1 MRIKKITKKTCKS
14 IACIALSAGLVFT
27 GLPFAGANSGN
38 SKWQK
43 SAATG
48 LMQVQAAQTTYD
60 YTVGNSTYT
69 YTILTDDTI
78 KITKYKGTD
87 ESIVIPSEIDG
98 KKVTVI
104 GSSAFYGFKSLKNIE
119 IPDGITSIE
128 SYAFCQCWSI
138 TSLSVPESVT
148 SIGTGAFRFCGDLKE
163 IKLPSNLTV
172 LSDSLFGADANLEYI
187 TFGDAEKT
195 DTVII
200 PETVQK
206 IGNYVFMNCEKIK
219 NIKLPTNLKSIGKTC
234 FQSCISLTGLFIPQS
249 VESIGGGIFGDCD
262 ALQSV
267 EIEDENNNFIF
278 KDGILYDVKN
288 GILVSAVNSLI
299 PEKVIVDECT
309 KTIAYSAFADCN
321 NLYEIEIPQGV
332 VNIDEKAFTR
342 LDNLKNIEIPDSV
355 TNITTLAFYRCN
367 GLVSV
372 QVPGSVT
379 AIKNGTFRECNNLKK
394 VILNEGITGIE
405 QYAFYDCELL
415 EEISIPGTVT
425 TVGNSAFYRCKN
437 LKNIE
442 IPEGVTKIDGSAFI
456 FCSSLEQIKLPQSL
470 MSIGSGAFDNCTS
483 LISVELPDNAII
495 SSNTFRGCKNLSKIV
510 LSDTNNNYIV
520 KNGILYNK
528 AMTSA
533 IYCIPASGV
542 EEISIEDG
550 VTTIDSNLLFSG
562 NVKKINIPKSVT
574 KINAAAFMYCYDLQ
588 SINVD
593 SENDRYMSEKG
604 ILYNKNMTRILCY
617 PAGIKDTEFFVPD
630 TVKTIGDFAFYGTKA
645 LESINIPDSVTNIGT
660 DAFGECSGLKEVVI
674 PDSVTSM
681 GEAVFYKC
689 TSLEKVKLSV
699 NITSPNPAVFQYCSN
714 LKEVVLSENM
724 RFLGDFMFSYCTQLT
739 NIVLPDTLTSVLRSA
754 FQNCDNLK
762 NITVPK
768 NVTTIRDYAFGY
780 YYDEQSATYKKYDDF
795 TISGYAGSKAQE
807 YAEANGIRFIELNEK
822 ETTDGI
828 KIEYSKDDSSIGG
841 DNEEKISL
849 ESRQLTESDEEYS
862 KIDFTGKI
870 EDSDVKPEDVKSV
883 TYEISLKNE
892 SGQTVQPSE
901 KVTVKIPVPD
911 GYMGENCKVY
921 YVNEKGKFTNMN
933 AVCQNGF
940 LIFETGH
947 FSTYLV
953 TETNIKTVSEITY
966 GDANGDGKIDSR
978 DAVVIKK
985 YVAGFTGFAIDLE
998 ASDVNADGKVDTR
1011 DAVKILKKI
1020 AGFDVTLGEA

>member
-14 IACIALSAGLVFT
+14 IACIALSAWLVFT

-38 SKWQK
+38 SKWQE
-43 SAATG
+43 SAAIG
-48 LMQVQAAQTTYD
+48 LMQVQAAQTTYN

-128 SYAFCQCWSI
+128 NYAFCQCWSI

-219 NIKLPTNLKSIGKTC
+219 NINLPANLKSIGKTC
-234 FQSCISLTGLFIPQS
+234 FQGCISLTGLFIPQS

-309 KTIAYSAFADCN
+309 KTIDYSAFADCN

-332 VNIDEKAFTR
+332 VNIGEKAFAR
-342 LDNLKNIEIPDSV
+342 LDNLKNIDIPDSV

-394 VILNEGITGIE
+394 VILNEG
-405 QYAFYDCELL
+405 
-415 EEISIPGTVT
+415 
-425 TVGNSAFYRCKN
+425 
-437 LKNIE
+437 
-442 IPEGVTKIDGSAFI
+442 VTKIDGSAFI

-470 MSIGSGAFDNCTS
+470 VSIGSGAFDNCTS

-495 SSNTFRGCKNLSKIV
+495 SSDTFKECKNLSDIV
-510 LSDTNNNYIV
+510 ISDTNNNYIV
-520 KNGILYNK
+520 KN
-528 AMTSA
+528 
-533 IYCIPASGV
+533 
-542 EEISIEDG
+542 
-550 VTTIDSNLLFSG
+550 
-562 NVKKINIPKSVT
+562 
-574 KINAAAFMYCYDLQ
+574 
-588 SINVD
+588 
-593 SENDRYMSEKG
+593 G

-617 PAGIKDTEFFVPD
+617 PAGIKDTEFSVPD

-699 NITSPNPAVFQYCSN
+699 NITSPNPAVFQYCSS
-714 LKEVVLSENM
+714 LKEVVLPESM
-724 RFLGDFMFSYCTQLT
+724 KFISFFMFSYCKEIT
-739 NIVLPDTLTSVLRSA
+739 NIVLPDKLNSVLRSA

-768 NVTTIRDYAFGY
+768 NVTTIQDYAFGY

-985 YVAGFTGFAIDLE
+985 YVAGFTGFTIDLE

>member
-14 IACIALSAGLVFT
+14 IACIALSAWLVFT

-38 SKWQK
+38 SKWQE

-48 LMQVQAAQTTYD
+48 LMQVQAAQTTYN

-69 YTILTDDTI
+69 YTILTDDTV

-128 SYAFCQCWSI
+128 NYAFCQCWSI

-206 IGNYVFMNCEKIK
+206 MGNYVFMNCEKIK
-219 NIKLPTNLKSIGKTC
+219 NIKLPSNLKSIGKTC
-234 FQSCISLTGLFIPQS
+234 FQGCISLTGLFIPQS

-309 KTIAYSAFADCN
+309 KTIDYSAFADCN

-332 VNIDEKAFTR
+332 VNIGEKAFAR
-342 LDNLKNIEIPDSV
+342 LDNLKNIDIPDSV
-355 TNITTLAFYRCN
+355 TNITTLTFYRCN

-394 VILNEGITGIE
+394 VILNEG
-405 QYAFYDCELL
+405 
-415 EEISIPGTVT
+415 
-425 TVGNSAFYRCKN
+425 
-437 LKNIE
+437 
-442 IPEGVTKIDGSAFI
+442 VTKIDGSAFI

-470 MSIGSGAFDNCTS
+470 VSIGSGAFDNCTS

-495 SSNTFRGCKNLSKIV
+495 SSDTFKECKNLSDIV
-510 LSDTNNNYIV
+510 ISDTNNNYIV
-520 KNGILYNK
+520 KN
-528 AMTSA
+528 
-533 IYCIPASGV
+533 
-542 EEISIEDG
+542 
-550 VTTIDSNLLFSG
+550 
-562 NVKKINIPKSVT
+562 
-574 KINAAAFMYCYDLQ
+574 
-588 SINVD
+588 
-593 SENDRYMSEKG
+593 G

-617 PAGIKDTEFFVPD
+617 PAGIKDTEFSVPD
-630 TVKTIGDFAFYGTKA
+630 TVKTIGDFAFYGAKV
-645 LESINIPDSVTNIGT
+645 LESVDIPDSVIAINTN
-660 DAFGECSGLKEVVI
+660 AFGECSGLKEVVI

-699 NITSPNPAVFQYCSN
+699 NITSPNPAVFQYCSS
-714 LKEVVLSENM
+714 LKEVVLPESM
-724 RFLGDFMFSYCTQLT
+724 KFISFFMFSYCKEIT
-739 NIVLPDTLTSVLRSA
+739 NIVLPDKLNSVLRSA

-768 NVTTIRDYAFGY
+768 NVTTIQDYAFGY

-870 EDSDVKPEDVKSV
+870 EDSDAKPEDVKSV

-892 SGQTVQPSE
+892 SGQIVQPSE

-985 YVAGFTGFAIDLE
+985 YVAGFTGFTIDLD
-998 ASDVNADGKVDTR
+998 AADVNADGKVDTR

-1020 AGFDVTLGEA
+1020 AGFDVTLGET

>member
-14 IACIALSAGLVFT
+14 IACIALSAWLVFT

-38 SKWQK
+38 SKWQE
-43 SAATG
+43 SAAIG
-48 LMQVQAAQTTYD
+48 LMQVQAAQTTYN

-128 SYAFCQCWSI
+128 NYAFCQCWSI

-219 NIKLPTNLKSIGKTC
+219 NINLPANLKSIGKTC
-234 FQSCISLTGLFIPQS
+234 FQGCISLTGLFIPQS

-309 KTIAYSAFADCN
+309 KTIDYSAFADCN

-332 VNIDEKAFTR
+332 VNIGEKAFAR
-342 LDNLKNIEIPDSV
+342 LDNLKNIDIPDSV

-394 VILNEGITGIE
+394 VILNEGVAKIE
-405 QYAFYDCELL
+405 
-415 EEISIPGTVT
+415 
-425 TVGNSAFYRCKN
+425 
-437 LKNIE
+437 
-442 IPEGVTKIDGSAFI
+442 GSAFV

-495 SSNTFRGCKNLSKIV
+495 SSDTFRGCKNLSKIV

-550 VTTIDSNLLFSG
+550 VTTIDSNLQFSV
-562 NVKKINIPKSVT
+562 NVKKINISRSVT
-574 KINAAAFMYCYDLQ
+574 KINTAAFMYCYDLQ
-588 SINVD
+588 SIKVD
-593 SENDRYMSEKG
+593 SENGKYMSEKG
-604 ILYNKNMTRILCY
+604 ILYNKDMTRILCY

-699 NITSPNPAVFQYCSN
+699 NITSPNPAVFQYCSS
-714 LKEVVLSENM
+714 LKEVVLPESM
-724 RFLGDFMFSYCTQLT
+724 KFISFFMFSHCKEIT
-739 NIVLPDTLTSVLRSA
+739 NIVLPDTLTSVLGSA

-768 NVTTIRDYAFGY
+768 NVTTIQDYALGY

-822 ETTDGI
+822 ETADGI
-828 KIEYSKDDSSIGG
+828 KMEYSKDDSSIGG

-849 ESRQLTESDEEYS
+849 ESRQLTESDKEYS

-933 AVCQNGF
+933 AVCQNEF

-985 YVAGFTGFAIDLE
+985 YVAGFTGFTIDLE

-1020 AGFDVTLGEA
+1020 AGFDVTLGAV

>member
-38 SKWQK
+38 SKWQE

-69 YTILTDDTI
+69 YTILTDDTV

-104 GSSAFYGFKSLKNIE
+104 GNSAFYGFKSLKNIE

-128 SYAFCQCWSI
+128 NYAFCQCWSI

-206 IGNYVFMNCEKIK
+206 MGNYVFMNCEKIK
-219 NIKLPTNLKSIGKTC
+219 NIKLPSNLKSIGKTC
-234 FQSCISLTGLFIPQS
+234 FQGCISLTGLFIPQS

-288 GILVSAVNSLI
+288 GILVSAVNLLI

-309 KTIAYSAFADCN
+309 KTIDYSAFADCN

-332 VNIDEKAFTR
+332 VNIGEKAFAR
-342 LDNLKNIEIPDSV
+342 LDNLKNIDIPDSV

-470 MSIGSGAFDNCTS
+470 VSIGSGAFDNCTS

-495 SSNTFRGCKNLSKIV
+495 SSDTFKECKNLSDIV
-510 LSDTNNNYIV
+510 ISDTNNNYIV
-520 KNGILYNK
+520 KN
-528 AMTSA
+528 
-533 IYCIPASGV
+533 
-542 EEISIEDG
+542 
-550 VTTIDSNLLFSG
+550 
-562 NVKKINIPKSVT
+562 
-574 KINAAAFMYCYDLQ
+574 
-588 SINVD
+588 
-593 SENDRYMSEKG
+593 G

-617 PAGIKDTEFFVPD
+617 PAGIKDTEFSVPE
-630 TVKTIGDFAFYGTKA
+630 TVKTIGDFAFYGAKV

-699 NITSPNPAVFQYCSN
+699 NITSPNPAVFQYCSS
-714 LKEVVLSENM
+714 LKEVVLPESM
-724 RFLGDFMFSYCTQLT
+724 KFISFFMFSYCKEIT
-739 NIVLPDTLTSVLRSA
+739 NIVLPDKLNSILSSA

-768 NVTTIRDYAFGY
+768 NVTTIQDYALGY

-849 ESRQLTESDEEYS
+849 ESRQLTESDKEYS

-985 YVAGFTGFAIDLE
+985 YVAGFTGFTIDLE

>member
-38 SKWQK
+38 SKWQE

-69 YTILTDDTI
+69 YTILTDDTV

-128 SYAFCQCWSI
+128 NYAFCQCWSI

-206 IGNYVFMNCEKIK
+206 MGNYVFMNCEKIK
-219 NIKLPTNLKSIGKTC
+219 NIKLPSNLKSIGKTC
-234 FQSCISLTGLFIPQS
+234 FQGCISLTGLFIPQS

-299 PEKVIVDECT
+299 SEKVIVDECT
-309 KTIAYSAFADCN
+309 KTIDYYAFADCD

-332 VNIDEKAFTR
+332 VNIGEKAFAR
-342 LDNLKNIEIPDSV
+342 LDNLKNIDIPDSV

-394 VILNEGITGIE
+394 VILNEGVAKIE
-405 QYAFYDCELL
+405 
-415 EEISIPGTVT
+415 
-425 TVGNSAFYRCKN
+425 
-437 LKNIE
+437 
-442 IPEGVTKIDGSAFI
+442 GSAFV

-495 SSNTFRGCKNLSKIV
+495 SSDTFRGCKNLSKIV

-528 AMTSA
+528 
-533 IYCIPASGV
+533 
-542 EEISIEDG
+542 
-550 VTTIDSNLLFSG
+550 
-562 NVKKINIPKSVT
+562 NI
-574 KINAAAFMYCYDLQ
+574 
-588 SINVD
+588 
-593 SENDRYMSEKG
+593 
-604 ILYNKNMTRILCY
+604 TRILCY

-645 LESINIPDSVTNIGT
+645 LESINIPDSITNIGT

-699 NITSPNPAVFQYCSN
+699 NITSPNPAVFQYCSS
-714 LKEVVLSENM
+714 LKEVVLPESM
-724 RFLGDFMFSYCTQLT
+724 KFISFFMFSYCKEIT
-739 NIVLPDTLTSVLRSA
+739 NVVLPDKLNSILSSA

-768 NVTTIRDYAFGY
+768 NVTTIQDYALGY
-780 YYDEQSATYKKYDDF
+780 YYDEQGATYKKYDDF

-849 ESRQLTESDEEYS
+849 ESRQLTESDKEYS

-985 YVAGFTGFAIDLE
+985 YVAGFAGFTIDLD
-998 ASDVNADGKVDTR
+998 AADVNADGKVDTR

>member
-14 IACIALSAGLVFT
+14 IACIALSAWLVFT

-38 SKWQK
+38 SKWQE

-48 LMQVQAAQTTYD
+48 LMQVQAAQTTYN

-69 YTILTDDTI
+69 YTILTDDTV

-128 SYAFCQCWSI
+128 NYAFCQCWSI

-206 IGNYVFMNCEKIK
+206 MGNYVFMNCEKIK
-219 NIKLPTNLKSIGKTC
+219 NIKLPSNLKSIGKTC
-234 FQSCISLTGLFIPQS
+234 FQGCISLTGLFIPQS

-309 KTIAYSAFADCN
+309 KTIDYSAFADCN

-332 VNIDEKAFTR
+332 VNIGEKAFAR
-342 LDNLKNIEIPDSV
+342 LDHLKNIDIPDSV

-394 VILNEGITGIE
+394 VILNEGVAKIE
-405 QYAFYDCELL
+405 
-415 EEISIPGTVT
+415 
-425 TVGNSAFYRCKN
+425 
-437 LKNIE
+437 
-442 IPEGVTKIDGSAFI
+442 GSAFV

-495 SSNTFRGCKNLSKIV
+495 SSDTFKECKNLSDIV
-510 LSDTNNNYIV
+510 ISDTNNNYIV
-520 KNGILYNK
+520 KN
-528 AMTSA
+528 
-533 IYCIPASGV
+533 
-542 EEISIEDG
+542 
-550 VTTIDSNLLFSG
+550 
-562 NVKKINIPKSVT
+562 
-574 KINAAAFMYCYDLQ
+574 
-588 SINVD
+588 
-593 SENDRYMSEKG
+593 G

-617 PAGIKDTEFFVPD
+617 PAGIKDTEFSVPD
-630 TVKTIGDFAFYGTKA
+630 TVKTIGDFAFYGAKV

-660 DAFGECSGLKEVVI
+660 DAFGECSGLKEAVI

-699 NITSPNPAVFQYCSN
+699 NITSPNPAVFQYCSS
-714 LKEVVLSENM
+714 LKEVVLPESM
-724 RFLGDFMFSYCTQLT
+724 KFISFFMFSYCKEIT
-739 NIVLPDTLTSVLRSA
+739 NIVLPDKLNSILSSA

-768 NVTTIRDYAFGY
+768 NVTTIQDYALGY

-870 EDSDVKPEDVKSV
+870 EDSDAKPEDVKSV

-985 YVAGFTGFAIDLE
+985 YVAGFTGFTIDLE

>member
-14 IACIALSAGLVFT
+14 IACIALSAWLVFT

-38 SKWQK
+38 SKWQE
-43 SAATG
+43 SAAIG
-48 LMQVQAAQTTYD
+48 LMQVQAAQTTYN

-128 SYAFCQCWSI
+128 NYAFCQCWSI

-219 NIKLPTNLKSIGKTC
+219 NIKLPSNLKIIGKTC
-234 FQSCISLTGLFIPQS
+234 FQGCISLTGLFIPQS

-309 KTIAYSAFADCN
+309 KTIDYSAFADCN

-332 VNIDEKAFTR
+332 VNIGEKAFAR
-342 LDNLKNIEIPDSV
+342 LDNLKNIDIPDSV

-394 VILNEGITGIE
+394 VILNEGVAKIE
-405 QYAFYDCELL
+405 
-415 EEISIPGTVT
+415 
-425 TVGNSAFYRCKN
+425 
-437 LKNIE
+437 
-442 IPEGVTKIDGSAFI
+442 GSAFV

-495 SSNTFRGCKNLSKIV
+495 SSNAFKECKNLSDIV
-510 LSDTNNNYIV
+510 ISDTNNNYIV
-520 KNGILYNK
+520 KN
-528 AMTSA
+528 
-533 IYCIPASGV
+533 
-542 EEISIEDG
+542 
-550 VTTIDSNLLFSG
+550 
-562 NVKKINIPKSVT
+562 
-574 KINAAAFMYCYDLQ
+574 
-588 SINVD
+588 
-593 SENDRYMSEKG
+593 G

-699 NITSPNPAVFQYCSN
+699 NITSPNPAVFQYCSS
-714 LKEVVLSENM
+714 LKEVVLPESM
-724 RFLGDFMFSYCTQLT
+724 KFISFFMFSYCKEIT
-739 NIVLPDTLTSVLRSA
+739 NIVLPDTLTSVLGSA

-768 NVTTIRDYAFGY
+768 NVTTIQDYALGY

-822 ETTDGI
+822 ETADGI

-849 ESRQLTESDEEYS
+849 ESRQLTESDKEYS

-985 YVAGFTGFAIDLE
+985 YVAGFTGFTIDLE

>member
-14 IACIALSAGLVFT
+14 IACIALSAWLVFT

-38 SKWQK
+38 SKWQE

-48 LMQVQAAQTTYD
+48 LMQVQAAQTTYN

-69 YTILTDDTI
+69 YTILTDDTV

-128 SYAFCQCWSI
+128 NYAFCQCWSI

-206 IGNYVFMNCEKIK
+206 MGNYVFMNCEKIK
-219 NIKLPTNLKSIGKTC
+219 NIKLPSNLKSIGKTC
-234 FQSCISLTGLFIPQS
+234 FQGCISLTGLFIPQS

-309 KTIAYSAFADCN
+309 KTIDYSAFADCN

-332 VNIDEKAFTR
+332 VNIGEKAFAR
-342 LDNLKNIEIPDSV
+342 LDNLKNIDIPDSV

-470 MSIGSGAFDNCTS
+470 TSIGSGAFDNCTS

-495 SSNTFRGCKNLSKIV
+495 SSDTFKECKNLSDIV
-510 LSDTNNNYIV
+510 ISDTNNNYIV
-520 KNGILYNK
+520 KN
-528 AMTSA
+528 
-533 IYCIPASGV
+533 
-542 EEISIEDG
+542 
-550 VTTIDSNLLFSG
+550 
-562 NVKKINIPKSVT
+562 
-574 KINAAAFMYCYDLQ
+574 
-588 SINVD
+588 
-593 SENDRYMSEKG
+593 G

-617 PAGIKDTEFFVPD
+617 PAGIKDTEFSVPE
-630 TVKTIGDFAFYGTKA
+630 TVKTIGDFAFYGAKV

-699 NITSPNPAVFQYCSN
+699 NITSPNPAVFQYCSS
-714 LKEVVLSENM
+714 LKEVVLPESM
-724 RFLGDFMFSYCTQLT
+724 KFISFFMFSYCKEIT
-739 NIVLPDTLTSVLRSA
+739 NVVLPDKLNSILSSA

-768 NVTTIRDYAFGY
+768 NVTTIQDYALGY

-870 EDSDVKPEDVKSV
+870 EDSDAKPEDVKSV

-985 YVAGFTGFAIDLE
+985 YVAGFTGFTIDLE

>member
-27 GLPFAGANSGN
+27 GFPFAGANSGN
-38 SKWQK
+38 SKWQE

-69 YTILTDDTI
+69 YTILTDDTV

-128 SYAFCQCWSI
+128 NYAFCQCWSI

-219 NIKLPTNLKSIGKTC
+219 NIKLPSNLKSIGKTC
-234 FQSCISLTGLFIPQS
+234 FQGCISLTGLFIPQS

-309 KTIAYSAFADCN
+309 KTIDYSAFADCN

-332 VNIDEKAFTR
+332 VNIGEKAFAR
-342 LDNLKNIEIPDSV
+342 LDNLKNIDIPDSV

-470 MSIGSGAFDNCTS
+470 VSIGSGAFDNCTS

-495 SSNTFRGCKNLSKIV
+495 SSDTFKECKNLSDIV
-510 LSDTNNNYIV
+510 ISDTNNNYIV
-520 KNGILYNK
+520 KN
-528 AMTSA
+528 
-533 IYCIPASGV
+533 
-542 EEISIEDG
+542 
-550 VTTIDSNLLFSG
+550 
-562 NVKKINIPKSVT
+562 
-574 KINAAAFMYCYDLQ
+574 
-588 SINVD
+588 
-593 SENDRYMSEKG
+593 G

-617 PAGIKDTEFFVPD
+617 PAGIKDTEFSVPD
-630 TVKTIGDFAFYGTKA
+630 TVTTIDDLAFYGAKA
-645 LESINIPDSVTNIGT
+645 LESVDIPDSVIAINTN
-660 DAFGECSGLKEVVI
+660 AFGECSGLKEVVI

-699 NITSPNPAVFQYCSN
+699 NITSPNPAVFQYCSS
-714 LKEVVLSENM
+714 LKEVVLPESM
-724 RFLGDFMFSYCTQLT
+724 KFISFFMFSYCKEIT
-739 NIVLPDTLTSVLRSA
+739 NIVLPDKLNSVLRSA

-768 NVTTIRDYAFGY
+768 NVTTIQDYAFGY

-985 YVAGFTGFAIDLE
+985 YVAGFTGFTIDLD
-998 ASDVNADGKVDTR
+998 AADVNADGKVDTR

>member
-14 IACIALSAGLVFT
+14 IACIALSAWLVFT

-38 SKWQK
+38 SKWQE

-48 LMQVQAAQTTYD
+48 LMQVQAAQTTYN

-69 YTILTDDTI
+69 YTILTDDTV

-128 SYAFCQCWSI
+128 NYAFCQCWSI

-219 NIKLPTNLKSIGKTC
+219 NIKLPSNLKIIGKTC
-234 FQSCISLTGLFIPQS
+234 FQGCISLTGLFIPQS

-309 KTIAYSAFADCN
+309 KTIDYSAFADCN

-332 VNIDEKAFTR
+332 VNIGEKAFAR
-342 LDNLKNIEIPDSV
+342 LDNLKNIDIPDSV

-394 VILNEGITGIE
+394 VILNEGVAKIE
-405 QYAFYDCELL
+405 
-415 EEISIPGTVT
+415 
-425 TVGNSAFYRCKN
+425 
-437 LKNIE
+437 
-442 IPEGVTKIDGSAFI
+442 GSAFV

-470 MSIGSGAFDNCTS
+470 VSIGSGAFDNCTS

-495 SSNTFRGCKNLSKIV
+495 SSDTFKECKNLSDIV
-510 LSDTNNNYIV
+510 ISDTNNNYIV
-520 KNGILYNK
+520 KN
-528 AMTSA
+528 
-533 IYCIPASGV
+533 
-542 EEISIEDG
+542 
-550 VTTIDSNLLFSG
+550 
-562 NVKKINIPKSVT
+562 
-574 KINAAAFMYCYDLQ
+574 
-588 SINVD
+588 
-593 SENDRYMSEKG
+593 G

-617 PAGIKDTEFFVPD
+617 PAGIKDTEFSVPD
-630 TVKTIGDFAFYGTKA
+630 TVKTIGDFAFYGAKV

-660 DAFGECSGLKEVVI
+660 DAFGECSGLKEAVI

-699 NITSPNPAVFQYCSN
+699 NITSPNPAVFQYCSS
-714 LKEVVLSENM
+714 LKEVVLPESM
-724 RFLGDFMFSYCTQLT
+724 KFISFFMFSYCKEIT
-739 NIVLPDTLTSVLRSA
+739 NIVLPDKLNSVLRSA

-768 NVTTIRDYAFGY
+768 NVTTIQDYAFGY

-849 ESRQLTESDEEYS
+849 ESRQLTESDKEYS

-870 EDSDVKPEDVKSV
+870 EDSDVKPEDVKSF

-985 YVAGFTGFAIDLE
+985 YVAGFTGFAIDIE

-1020 AGFDVTLGEA
+1020 VGFDVTLGEA

>member
-14 IACIALSAGLVFT
+14 IACIALSAWLVFT

-38 SKWQK
+38 SKWQE

-48 LMQVQAAQTTYD
+48 LMQVQAAQTTYN

-69 YTILTDDTI
+69 YTILTDDTV

-128 SYAFCQCWSI
+128 NYAFCQCWSI

-206 IGNYVFMNCEKIK
+206 MGNYVFMNCEKIK
-219 NIKLPTNLKSIGKTC
+219 NIKLPSNLKSIGKTC
-234 FQSCISLTGLFIPQS
+234 FQGCISLTGLFIPQS

-309 KTIAYSAFADCN
+309 KTIDYSAFADCN

-332 VNIDEKAFTR
+332 VNIGEKAFAR
-342 LDNLKNIEIPDSV
+342 LDHLKNIDIPDSV

-470 MSIGSGAFDNCTS
+470 VSIGSGAFDNCTS

-495 SSNTFRGCKNLSKIV
+495 SSDTFKECKNLSDIV
-510 LSDTNNNYIV
+510 ISDTNNNYIV
-520 KNGILYNK
+520 KN
-528 AMTSA
+528 
-533 IYCIPASGV
+533 
-542 EEISIEDG
+542 
-550 VTTIDSNLLFSG
+550 
-562 NVKKINIPKSVT
+562 
-574 KINAAAFMYCYDLQ
+574 
-588 SINVD
+588 
-593 SENDRYMSEKG
+593 G

-617 PAGIKDTEFFVPD
+617 PAGIKDTEFSVPD

-699 NITSPNPAVFQYCSN
+699 NITSPNPAVFQYCSS
-714 LKEVVLSENM
+714 LKEVVLPESM
-724 RFLGDFMFSYCTQLT
+724 KFISFFMFSYCKEIT
-739 NIVLPDTLTSVLRSA
+739 NIVLPDKLNSVLRSA

-768 NVTTIRDYAFGY
+768 NVTTIQDYAFGY

-1020 AGFDVTLGEA
+1020 VGFDVTLGEA

>member
-38 SKWQK
+38 SKWQE

-69 YTILTDDTI
+69 YTILTDDTV

-104 GSSAFYGFKSLKNIE
+104 GNSAFYGFKSLKNIE

-128 SYAFCQCWSI
+128 NYAFCQCWSI

-206 IGNYVFMNCEKIK
+206 MGNYVFMNCEKIK
-219 NIKLPTNLKSIGKTC
+219 NIKLPSNLKSIGKTC
-234 FQSCISLTGLFIPQS
+234 FQGCISLTGLFIPQS

-288 GILVSAVNSLI
+288 GILVSAVNLLI

-309 KTIAYSAFADCN
+309 KTIDYSAFADCN

-332 VNIDEKAFTR
+332 VNIGEKAFAR
-342 LDNLKNIEIPDSV
+342 LDNLKNIDIPDSV

-470 MSIGSGAFDNCTS
+470 VSIGSGAFDNCTS

-495 SSNTFRGCKNLSKIV
+495 SSDTFKECKNLSDIV
-510 LSDTNNNYIV
+510 ISDTNNNYIV
-520 KNGILYNK
+520 KN
-528 AMTSA
+528 
-533 IYCIPASGV
+533 
-542 EEISIEDG
+542 
-550 VTTIDSNLLFSG
+550 
-562 NVKKINIPKSVT
+562 
-574 KINAAAFMYCYDLQ
+574 
-588 SINVD
+588 
-593 SENDRYMSEKG
+593 G

-617 PAGIKDTEFFVPD
+617 PAGIKDTEFSVPE
-630 TVKTIGDFAFYGTKA
+630 TVKTIGDFAFYGAKV

-699 NITSPNPAVFQYCSN
+699 NITSPNSAVFQYCSS
-714 LKEVVLSENM
+714 LKEVVLPESM
-724 RFLGDFMFSYCTQLT
+724 KFISFFMFSYCKEIT
-739 NIVLPDTLTSVLRSA
+739 NIVLPDKLNSILSSA

-768 NVTTIRDYAFGY
+768 NVTTIQDYALGY

-849 ESRQLTESDEEYS
+849 ESRQLTESDKEYS

-985 YVAGFTGFAIDLE
+985 YVAGFTGFTIDLE

>member
-14 IACIALSAGLVFT
+14 IACIALSAWLVFT

-38 SKWQK
+38 SKWQE

-69 YTILTDDTI
+69 YTILTDDTV

-128 SYAFCQCWSI
+128 NYAFCQCWSI

-206 IGNYVFMNCEKIK
+206 MGNYVFMNCEKIK
-219 NIKLPTNLKSIGKTC
+219 NIKLPSNLKSIGKTC
-234 FQSCISLTGLFIPQS
+234 FQGCISLTGLFIPQS

-309 KTIAYSAFADCN
+309 KTIDYSAFADCN

-332 VNIDEKAFTR
+332 VNIGEKAFAR
-342 LDNLKNIEIPDSV
+342 LDHLKNIDIPDSV

-394 VILNEGITGIE
+394 VILNEGVAKIE
-405 QYAFYDCELL
+405 
-415 EEISIPGTVT
+415 
-425 TVGNSAFYRCKN
+425 
-437 LKNIE
+437 
-442 IPEGVTKIDGSAFI
+442 GSAFV

-495 SSNTFRGCKNLSKIV
+495 SSDTFRGCKNLSKIV

-520 KNGILYNK
+520 KN
-528 AMTSA
+528 
-533 IYCIPASGV
+533 
-542 EEISIEDG
+542 
-550 VTTIDSNLLFSG
+550 
-562 NVKKINIPKSVT
+562 
-574 KINAAAFMYCYDLQ
+574 
-588 SINVD
+588 
-593 SENDRYMSEKG
+593 G

-699 NITSPNPAVFQYCSN
+699 NITSPNPAVFQYCSS
-714 LKEVVLSENM
+714 LKEVVLPESM
-724 RFLGDFMFSYCTQLT
+724 KFISFFMFSYCKEIT
-739 NIVLPDTLTSVLRSA
+739 NIVLPDTLTSVLGSA

-768 NVTTIRDYAFGY
+768 NVTTIQDYALGY

-822 ETTDGI
+822 ETADGI
-828 KIEYSKDDSSIGG
+828 KMEYSKDDSSIGG

-849 ESRQLTESDEEYS
+849 ESRQLTESDKEYS

-933 AVCQNGF
+933 AVCQNEF

-1020 AGFDVTLGEA
+1020 VGFDVTLGEA

>member
-14 IACIALSAGLVFT
+14 IACIALSAWLVFT

-38 SKWQK
+38 SKWQE

-48 LMQVQAAQTTYD
+48 LMQVQAAQTTYN

-69 YTILTDDTI
+69 YTILTDDTV

-128 SYAFCQCWSI
+128 NYAFCQCWSI

-206 IGNYVFMNCEKIK
+206 MGNYVFMNCEKIK
-219 NIKLPTNLKSIGKTC
+219 NIKLPSNLKSIGKTC
-234 FQSCISLTGLFIPQS
+234 FQGCISLTGLFIPQS

-309 KTIAYSAFADCN
+309 KTIDYSAFADCN

-332 VNIDEKAFTR
+332 VNIGEKAFAR
-342 LDNLKNIEIPDSV
+342 LDNLKNIDIPDSV

-470 MSIGSGAFDNCTS
+470 VSIGSGAFDNCTS

-495 SSNTFRGCKNLSKIV
+495 SSDTFKECKNLSDIV
-510 LSDTNNNYIV
+510 ISDTNNNYIV
-520 KNGILYNK
+520 KN
-528 AMTSA
+528 
-533 IYCIPASGV
+533 
-542 EEISIEDG
+542 
-550 VTTIDSNLLFSG
+550 
-562 NVKKINIPKSVT
+562 
-574 KINAAAFMYCYDLQ
+574 
-588 SINVD
+588 
-593 SENDRYMSEKG
+593 G

-699 NITSPNPAVFQYCSN
+699 NITSPNPAVFQYCSS
-714 LKEVVLSENM
+714 LKEVVLPESM
-724 RFLGDFMFSYCTQLT
+724 KFISFFMFSYCKEIT
-739 NIVLPDTLTSVLRSA
+739 NIVLPDKLNSVLRSA

-768 NVTTIRDYAFGY
+768 NVTTIQDYAFGY

-870 EDSDVKPEDVKSV
+870 EDSDVKSEDVKSV

-985 YVAGFTGFAIDLE
+985 YVAGFTGFTIDLE

>member
-38 SKWQK
+38 SKWQE

-69 YTILTDDTI
+69 YTILTDDTV

-128 SYAFCQCWSI
+128 NYAFCQCWSI

-206 IGNYVFMNCEKIK
+206 MGNYVFMNCEKIK
-219 NIKLPTNLKSIGKTC
+219 NIKLPSNLKSIGKTC
-234 FQSCISLTGLFIPQS
+234 FQGCISLTGLFIPQS

-299 PEKVIVDECT
+299 SEKVIVDECT
-309 KTIAYSAFADCN
+309 KTIDYYAFADCD

-332 VNIDEKAFTR
+332 VNIGEKAFAR
-342 LDNLKNIEIPDSV
+342 LDNLKNIDIPDSV

-394 VILNEGITGIE
+394 VILNEGVAKIE
-405 QYAFYDCELL
+405 
-415 EEISIPGTVT
+415 
-425 TVGNSAFYRCKN
+425 
-437 LKNIE
+437 
-442 IPEGVTKIDGSAFI
+442 GSAFV

-495 SSNTFRGCKNLSKIV
+495 SSDTFRGCKNLSKIV

-520 KNGILYNK
+520 KN
-528 AMTSA
+528 
-533 IYCIPASGV
+533 
-542 EEISIEDG
+542 
-550 VTTIDSNLLFSG
+550 
-562 NVKKINIPKSVT
+562 
-574 KINAAAFMYCYDLQ
+574 
-588 SINVD
+588 
-593 SENDRYMSEKG
+593 G

-645 LESINIPDSVTNIGT
+645 LESINIPDSITNIGT

-699 NITSPNPAVFQYCSN
+699 NITSPNPAVFQYCSS
-714 LKEVVLSENM
+714 LKEVVLPESM
-724 RFLGDFMFSYCTQLT
+724 KFTSFFMFSYCKEIT
-739 NIVLPDTLTSVLRSA
+739 NVVLPDKLNSILSSA

-768 NVTTIRDYAFGY
+768 NVTTIQDYALGY
-780 YYDEQSATYKKYDDF
+780 YYDEQGATYKKYDDF

-849 ESRQLTESDEEYS
+849 ESRQLTESDKEYS

-985 YVAGFTGFAIDLE
+985 YVAGFAGFTIDLD
-998 ASDVNADGKVDTR
+998 AADVNADGKVDTR

>member
-38 SKWQK
+38 SKWQE

-69 YTILTDDTI
+69 YTILTDDTV

-104 GSSAFYGFKSLKNIE
+104 GNSAFYGFKSLKNIE

-128 SYAFCQCWSI
+128 NYAFCQCWSI

-206 IGNYVFMNCEKIK
+206 MGNYVFMNCEKIK
-219 NIKLPTNLKSIGKTC
+219 NIKLPSNLKSIGKTC
-234 FQSCISLTGLFIPQS
+234 FQGCISLTGLFIPQS

-288 GILVSAVNSLI
+288 GILVSAVNLLI

-309 KTIAYSAFADCN
+309 KTIDYSAFADCN

-332 VNIDEKAFTR
+332 VNIGEKAFAR
-342 LDNLKNIEIPDSV
+342 LDNLKNIDIPDSV

-470 MSIGSGAFDNCTS
+470 TSIGSGAFDNCTS

-495 SSNTFRGCKNLSKIV
+495 SSDTFKECKNLSDIV
-510 LSDTNNNYIV
+510 ISDTNNNYIV

-528 AMTSA
+528 
-533 IYCIPASGV
+533 
-542 EEISIEDG
+542 
-550 VTTIDSNLLFSG
+550 
-562 NVKKINIPKSVT
+562 NI
-574 KINAAAFMYCYDLQ
+574 
-588 SINVD
+588 
-593 SENDRYMSEKG
+593 
-604 ILYNKNMTRILCY
+604 TRILCY

-630 TVKTIGDFAFYGTKA
+630 TVKTIGDFAFYGAKV

-660 DAFGECSGLKEVVI
+660 DAFGECSGLKEAVI
-674 PDSVTSM
+674 PDSVTTM

-699 NITSPNPAVFQYCSN
+699 NITSPNPAVFQYCSS
-714 LKEVVLSENM
+714 LKEVVLPESM
-724 RFLGDFMFSYCTQLT
+724 KFISFFMFSYCKEIT
-739 NIVLPDTLTSVLRSA
+739 NIVLPDKLNSILSSA

-768 NVTTIRDYAFGY
+768 NVTTIQDYALGY

-985 YVAGFTGFAIDLE
+985 YVAGFTGFTIDLE

>member
-38 SKWQK
+38 SKWQE

-69 YTILTDDTI
+69 YTILTDDTV

-128 SYAFCQCWSI
+128 NYAFCQCWSI

-206 IGNYVFMNCEKIK
+206 MGNYVFMNCEKIK
-219 NIKLPTNLKSIGKTC
+219 NIKLPSNLKSIGKTC
-234 FQSCISLTGLFIPQS
+234 FQGCISLTGLFIPQS

-309 KTIAYSAFADCN
+309 KTIDYSAFADCN

-332 VNIDEKAFTR
+332 VNIGEKAFAR
-342 LDNLKNIEIPDSV
+342 LDNLKNIDIPDSV

-437 LKNIE
+437 LKSIE
-442 IPEGVTKIDGSAFI
+442 IPEGVAKIEGSAFV

-495 SSNTFRGCKNLSKIV
+495 SSDTFRGCKNLSKIV

-520 KNGILYNK
+520 KN
-528 AMTSA
+528 
-533 IYCIPASGV
+533 
-542 EEISIEDG
+542 
-550 VTTIDSNLLFSG
+550 
-562 NVKKINIPKSVT
+562 
-574 KINAAAFMYCYDLQ
+574 
-588 SINVD
+588 
-593 SENDRYMSEKG
+593 G

-699 NITSPNPAVFQYCSN
+699 NITSPNPAVFQYCSS
-714 LKEVVLSENM
+714 LKEVVLPESM
-724 RFLGDFMFSYCTQLT
+724 KFISFFMFSYCKEIT
-739 NIVLPDTLTSVLRSA
+739 NIVLPDTLTSVLGSA
-754 FQNCDNLK
+754 FQNCENLK

-768 NVTTIRDYAFGY
+768 NVTTIQDYALGY

-822 ETTDGI
+822 ETADGI

-849 ESRQLTESDEEYS
+849 ESRQLTESDKEYS

-985 YVAGFTGFAIDLE
+985 YVAGFTGFTIDLD
-998 ASDVNADGKVDTR
+998 AADVNADGKVDTR

>member
-14 IACIALSAGLVFT
+14 IACIALSAWLVFT

-38 SKWQK
+38 SKWQE

-48 LMQVQAAQTTYD
+48 LMQVQAAQTTYN

-69 YTILTDDTI
+69 YTILTDDTV

-128 SYAFCQCWSI
+128 NYAFCQCWSI

-206 IGNYVFMNCEKIK
+206 MGNYVFMNCEKIK
-219 NIKLPTNLKSIGKTC
+219 NIKLPSNLKSIGKTC
-234 FQSCISLTGLFIPQS
+234 FQGCISLTGLFIPQS

-309 KTIAYSAFADCN
+309 KTIDYSAFADCN

-332 VNIDEKAFTR
+332 VNIGEKAFAR
-342 LDNLKNIEIPDSV
+342 LDHLKNIDIPDSV

-470 MSIGSGAFDNCTS
+470 VSIGSGAFDNCTS

-495 SSNTFRGCKNLSKIV
+495 SSDTFKECKNLSDIV
-510 LSDTNNNYIV
+510 ISDTNNNYIV
-520 KNGILYNK
+520 KN
-528 AMTSA
+528 
-533 IYCIPASGV
+533 
-542 EEISIEDG
+542 
-550 VTTIDSNLLFSG
+550 
-562 NVKKINIPKSVT
+562 
-574 KINAAAFMYCYDLQ
+574 
-588 SINVD
+588 
-593 SENDRYMSEKG
+593 G

-617 PAGIKDTEFFVPD
+617 PAGIKDTEFSVPD
-630 TVKTIGDFAFYGTKA
+630 TVKTIGDFAFYGAKV

-660 DAFGECSGLKEVVI
+660 DAFGECSGLKEAVI
-674 PDSVTSM
+674 PDSVTTM

-699 NITSPNPAVFQYCSN
+699 NITSPNPAVFQYCSS
-714 LKEVVLSENM
+714 LKEVVLPESM
-724 RFLGDFMFSYCTQLT
+724 KFISFFMFSYCKEIT
-739 NIVLPDTLTSVLRSA
+739 NIVLPDKLNSILSSA

-768 NVTTIRDYAFGY
+768 NVTTIQDYAFGY

-870 EDSDVKPEDVKSV
+870 EDSDAKPEDVKSV

-1020 AGFDVTLGEA
+1020 VGFDVTLGEA

>member
-14 IACIALSAGLVFT
+14 IACIALSAWLVFT

-38 SKWQK
+38 SKWQE
-43 SAATG
+43 SAAIG
-48 LMQVQAAQTTYD
+48 LMQVQAAQTTYN

-128 SYAFCQCWSI
+128 NYAFCQCWSI

-219 NIKLPTNLKSIGKTC
+219 NINLPANLKSIGKTC
-234 FQSCISLTGLFIPQS
+234 FQGCISLTGLFISQS

-309 KTIAYSAFADCN
+309 KTIDYSAFADCN

-332 VNIDEKAFTR
+332 VNIGEKAFAR
-342 LDNLKNIEIPDSV
+342 LDNLKNIDIPDSV

-394 VILNEGITGIE
+394 VILNEGVAKIE
-405 QYAFYDCELL
+405 
-415 EEISIPGTVT
+415 
-425 TVGNSAFYRCKN
+425 
-437 LKNIE
+437 
-442 IPEGVTKIDGSAFI
+442 GSAFV

-495 SSNTFRGCKNLSKIV
+495 SSDTFRGCKNLSKIV

-550 VTTIDSNLLFSG
+550 VTTIDSNLQFSV
-562 NVKKINIPKSVT
+562 NVKKINISRSVT
-574 KINAAAFMYCYDLQ
+574 KINTAAFMYCYDLQ
-588 SINVD
+588 SIKVD
-593 SENDRYMSEKG
+593 SENGKYMSEKG
-604 ILYNKNMTRILCY
+604 ILYNKDMTRILCY

-699 NITSPNPAVFQYCSN
+699 NITSPNPAVFQYCSS
-714 LKEVVLSENM
+714 LKEVVLPESM
-724 RFLGDFMFSYCTQLT
+724 KFISFFMFSHCKEIT
-739 NIVLPDTLTSVLRSA
+739 NIVLPDTLTSVLGSA

-768 NVTTIRDYAFGY
+768 NVTTIQDYALGY

-822 ETTDGI
+822 ETADGI
-828 KIEYSKDDSSIGG
+828 KMEYSKDDSSIGG

-849 ESRQLTESDEEYS
+849 ESRQLTESDKEYS

-933 AVCQNGF
+933 AVCQNEF

-1020 AGFDVTLGEA
+1020 VGFDVTLGEA

>member
-14 IACIALSAGLVFT
+14 IACIALSAWLVFT

-38 SKWQK
+38 SKWQE

-48 LMQVQAAQTTYD
+48 LMQVQAAQTTYN

-69 YTILTDDTI
+69 YTILTDDTV

-128 SYAFCQCWSI
+128 NYAFCQCWSI

-206 IGNYVFMNCEKIK
+206 MGNYVFMNCEKIK
-219 NIKLPTNLKSIGKTC
+219 NIKLPSNLKSIGKTC
-234 FQSCISLTGLFIPQS
+234 FQGCISLTGLFIPQS

-309 KTIAYSAFADCN
+309 KTIDYSAFADCN

-332 VNIDEKAFTR
+332 VNIGEKAFAR
-342 LDNLKNIEIPDSV
+342 LDNLKNIDIPDSV

-394 VILNEGITGIE
+394 VILNEG
-405 QYAFYDCELL
+405 
-415 EEISIPGTVT
+415 
-425 TVGNSAFYRCKN
+425 
-437 LKNIE
+437 
-442 IPEGVTKIDGSAFI
+442 VTKIDGSAFI

-470 MSIGSGAFDNCTS
+470 VSIGSGAFDNCTS

-495 SSNTFRGCKNLSKIV
+495 SSDTFKECKNLSDIV
-510 LSDTNNNYIV
+510 ISDTNNNYIV
-520 KNGILYNK
+520 KN
-528 AMTSA
+528 
-533 IYCIPASGV
+533 
-542 EEISIEDG
+542 
-550 VTTIDSNLLFSG
+550 
-562 NVKKINIPKSVT
+562 
-574 KINAAAFMYCYDLQ
+574 
-588 SINVD
+588 
-593 SENDRYMSEKG
+593 G

-699 NITSPNPAVFQYCSN
+699 NITSPNPAVFQYCSS
-714 LKEVVLSENM
+714 LKEVVLPESM
-724 RFLGDFMFSYCTQLT
+724 KFISFFMFSHCKEIT
-739 NIVLPDTLTSVLRSA
+739 NIVLPDTLTSVLGSA

-768 NVTTIRDYAFGY
+768 NVTTIQDYALGY

-822 ETTDGI
+822 ETADGI
-828 KIEYSKDDSSIGG
+828 KMEYSKDDSSIGG

-849 ESRQLTESDEEYS
+849 ESRQLTESDKEYS

-933 AVCQNGF
+933 AVCQNEF

-1020 AGFDVTLGEA
+1020 VGFDVTLGEA

>member
-14 IACIALSAGLVFT
+14 IACIALSAWLVFT

-38 SKWQK
+38 SKWQE
-43 SAATG
+43 SAAIG
-48 LMQVQAAQTTYD
+48 LMQVQAAQTTYN

-128 SYAFCQCWSI
+128 NYAFCQCWSI

-219 NIKLPTNLKSIGKTC
+219 NINLPANLKSIGKTC
-234 FQSCISLTGLFIPQS
+234 FQGCISLTGLFIPQS

-309 KTIAYSAFADCN
+309 KTIDYSAFADCN

-332 VNIDEKAFTR
+332 VNIGEKAFAR
-342 LDNLKNIEIPDSV
+342 LDNLKNIDIPDSV

-394 VILNEGITGIE
+394 VILNEGVAKIE
-405 QYAFYDCELL
+405 
-415 EEISIPGTVT
+415 
-425 TVGNSAFYRCKN
+425 
-437 LKNIE
+437 
-442 IPEGVTKIDGSAFI
+442 GSAFV

-495 SSNTFRGCKNLSKIV
+495 SSDTFRGCKNLSKIV

-550 VTTIDSNLLFSG
+550 VTTIDSNLQFSV
-562 NVKKINIPKSVT
+562 NVKKINISRSIT
-574 KINAAAFMYCYDLQ
+574 KINTAAFMYCYDLQ
-588 SINVD
+588 SIKVD
-593 SENDRYMSEKG
+593 SENGKYMSEKG
-604 ILYNKNMTRILCY
+604 ILYNKDMTRILCY

-699 NITSPNPAVFQYCSN
+699 NITSPNPAVFQYCSS
-714 LKEVVLSENM
+714 LKEVVLPESM
-724 RFLGDFMFSYCTQLT
+724 KFISFFMFSYCKEIT
-739 NIVLPDTLTSVLRSA
+739 NIVLPDTLTSVLGSA

-768 NVTTIRDYAFGY
+768 NVTTIQDYALGY

-822 ETTDGI
+822 ETADGI

-849 ESRQLTESDEEYS
+849 ESRQLTESDKEYS

-985 YVAGFTGFAIDLE
+985 YVAGFTGFAIDLD
-998 ASDVNADGKVDTR
+998 AADVNADGKVDTR

-1020 AGFDVTLGEA
+1020 AGFDVTLGAA

>member
-14 IACIALSAGLVFT
+14 IACIALSAWLVFT

-38 SKWQK
+38 SKWQE

-48 LMQVQAAQTTYD
+48 LMQVQAAQTTYN

-69 YTILTDDTI
+69 YTILTDDTV

-128 SYAFCQCWSI
+128 NYAFCQCWSI

-206 IGNYVFMNCEKIK
+206 MGNYVFMNCEKIK
-219 NIKLPTNLKSIGKTC
+219 NIKLPSNLKSIGKTC
-234 FQSCISLTGLFIPQS
+234 FQGCISLTGLFIPQS
-249 VESIGGGIFGDCD
+249 VESIGGGIFADCD

-267 EIEDENNNFIF
+267 EIEDENNKSIF

-299 PEKVIVDECT
+299 SEKVIVDECT
-309 KTIAYSAFADCN
+309 KTIDYYAFADCD

-332 VNIDEKAFTR
+332 VNIGEKAFAR
-342 LDNLKNIEIPDSV
+342 LDNLKNIDIPDSV

-394 VILNEGITGIE
+394 VILNEGVAKIE
-405 QYAFYDCELL
+405 
-415 EEISIPGTVT
+415 
-425 TVGNSAFYRCKN
+425 
-437 LKNIE
+437 
-442 IPEGVTKIDGSAFI
+442 GSAFV

-495 SSNTFRGCKNLSKIV
+495 SSDTFRGCKNLSKIV

-520 KNGILYNK
+520 KN
-528 AMTSA
+528 
-533 IYCIPASGV
+533 
-542 EEISIEDG
+542 
-550 VTTIDSNLLFSG
+550 
-562 NVKKINIPKSVT
+562 
-574 KINAAAFMYCYDLQ
+574 
-588 SINVD
+588 
-593 SENDRYMSEKG
+593 G

-699 NITSPNPAVFQYCSN
+699 NITSPNPAVFQYCSS
-714 LKEVVLSENM
+714 LKEVVLPESM
-724 RFLGDFMFSYCTQLT
+724 KFISFFMFSYCKEIT
-739 NIVLPDTLTSVLRSA
+739 NIVLPDTLTSVLGSA

-768 NVTTIRDYAFGY
+768 NVTTIQDYALGY

-807 YAEANGIRFIELNEK
+807 YAEANEIRFIELNEK

-841 DNEEKISL
+841 DNEEKVSL
-849 ESRQLTESDEEYS
+849 ESRQLTEADSEYS

-870 EDSDVKPEDVKSV
+870 EDTDVKPEDVKSV

-911 GYMGENCKVY
+911 GYMGEICKVY

>member
-38 SKWQK
+38 SKWQE

-48 LMQVQAAQTTYD
+48 LMQVQAAQTTYN

-128 SYAFCQCWSI
+128 NYAFCQCWSI

-219 NIKLPTNLKSIGKTC
+219 NIKLPSNLKIIGKTC
-234 FQSCISLTGLFIPQS
+234 FQGCISLTGLFIPQS

-299 PEKVIVDECT
+299 SEKVIVDECT
-309 KTIAYSAFADCN
+309 KTIDYYAFADCD

-332 VNIDEKAFTR
+332 VNIGEKAFAR
-342 LDNLKNIEIPDSV
+342 LDNLKNIDIPDSV

-394 VILNEGITGIE
+394 VILNEGVAKIE
-405 QYAFYDCELL
+405 
-415 EEISIPGTVT
+415 
-425 TVGNSAFYRCKN
+425 
-437 LKNIE
+437 
-442 IPEGVTKIDGSAFI
+442 GSAFV

-470 MSIGSGAFDNCTS
+470 VSIGSGAFDNCTS

-495 SSNTFRGCKNLSKIV
+495 SSDTFKECKNLSDIV
-510 LSDTNNNYIV
+510 ISDTNNNYIV
-520 KNGILYNK
+520 KN
-528 AMTSA
+528 
-533 IYCIPASGV
+533 
-542 EEISIEDG
+542 
-550 VTTIDSNLLFSG
+550 
-562 NVKKINIPKSVT
+562 
-574 KINAAAFMYCYDLQ
+574 
-588 SINVD
+588 
-593 SENDRYMSEKG
+593 G

-699 NITSPNPAVFQYCSN
+699 NITSPNPAVFQYCSS
-714 LKEVVLSENM
+714 LKEVVLPESM
-724 RFLGDFMFSYCTQLT
+724 KFISFFMFSYCKEIT
-739 NIVLPDTLTSVLRSA
+739 NIVLPDKLNSVLRSA
-754 FQNCDNLK
+754 FQNCDKLK

-768 NVTTIRDYAFGY
+768 NVTTIQDYAFGY

-985 YVAGFTGFAIDLE
+985 YVAGFTGFTIDLD
-998 ASDVNADGKVDTR
+998 AADVNADGKVDTR

>member
-43 SAATG
+43 STATG

-69 YTILTDDTI
+69 YTILTDDTV

-128 SYAFCQCWSI
+128 NYAFCQCWSI

-206 IGNYVFMNCEKIK
+206 MGNYVFMNCEKIK
-219 NIKLPTNLKSIGKTC
+219 NIKLPSNLKSIGKTC
-234 FQSCISLTGLFIPQS
+234 FQGCISLTGLFIPQS
-249 VESIGGGIFGDCD
+249 VESIGGGIFADCD

-309 KTIAYSAFADCN
+309 KTIDYYAFADCN

-332 VNIDEKAFTR
+332 VNIGEKAFAR
-342 LDNLKNIEIPDSV
+342 LDNLKNIDIPDSV

-405 QYAFYDCELL
+405 QYAFSDCELL

-425 TVGNSAFYRCKN
+425 TVGNSAFYRCKS

-442 IPEGVTKIDGSAFI
+442 IPEGVTKIDGSAFV

-470 MSIGSGAFDNCTS
+470 TSIGSGVFGDCTS
-483 LISVELPDNAII
+483 LISIELPDNAII
-495 SSNTFRGCKNLSKIV
+495 SSNTFKECKNLSDIV
-510 LSDTNNNYIV
+510 ISDTNNNYIV
-520 KNGILYNK
+520 KN
-528 AMTSA
+528 
-533 IYCIPASGV
+533 
-542 EEISIEDG
+542 
-550 VTTIDSNLLFSG
+550 
-562 NVKKINIPKSVT
+562 
-574 KINAAAFMYCYDLQ
+574 
-588 SINVD
+588 
-593 SENDRYMSEKG
+593 G

-1020 AGFDVTLGEA
+1020 VGFDVTLGEA

>member
-14 IACIALSAGLVFT
+14 IACIALSAWLVFT

-38 SKWQK
+38 SKWQE

-48 LMQVQAAQTTYD
+48 LMQVQAAQTTYN

-69 YTILTDDTI
+69 YTILTDDTV

-128 SYAFCQCWSI
+128 NYAFCQCWSI

-206 IGNYVFMNCEKIK
+206 MGNYVFMNCEKIK
-219 NIKLPTNLKSIGKTC
+219 NIKLPSNLKSIGKTC
-234 FQSCISLTGLFIPQS
+234 FQGCISLTGLFIPQS

-309 KTIAYSAFADCN
+309 KTIDYSAFADCN

-332 VNIDEKAFTR
+332 VNIGEKAFAR
-342 LDNLKNIEIPDSV
+342 LDNLKNIDIPDSV

-394 VILNEGITGIE
+394 VILNEG
-405 QYAFYDCELL
+405 
-415 EEISIPGTVT
+415 
-425 TVGNSAFYRCKN
+425 
-437 LKNIE
+437 
-442 IPEGVTKIDGSAFI
+442 VTKIDGSAFI

-470 MSIGSGAFDNCTS
+470 VSIGSGAFDNCTS

-495 SSNTFRGCKNLSKIV
+495 SSDTFKECKNLSDIV
-510 LSDTNNNYIV
+510 ISDTNNNYIV
-520 KNGILYNK
+520 KN
-528 AMTSA
+528 
-533 IYCIPASGV
+533 
-542 EEISIEDG
+542 
-550 VTTIDSNLLFSG
+550 
-562 NVKKINIPKSVT
+562 
-574 KINAAAFMYCYDLQ
+574 
-588 SINVD
+588 
-593 SENDRYMSEKG
+593 G

-617 PAGIKDTEFFVPD
+617 PAGIKDTEFSVPD
-630 TVKTIGDFAFYGTKA
+630 TVTTIDDLAFYGAKA
-645 LESINIPDSVTNIGT
+645 LESVDIPDSVIAINTN
-660 DAFGECSGLKEVVI
+660 AFGECSGLKEVVI

-699 NITSPNPAVFQYCSN
+699 NITSPNPAVFQYCSS
-714 LKEVVLSENM
+714 LKEVVLPESM
-724 RFLGDFMFSYCTQLT
+724 KFISFFMFSYCKEIT
-739 NIVLPDTLTSVLRSA
+739 NIVLPDKLNSVLRSA

-768 NVTTIRDYAFGY
+768 NVTTIQDYAFGY

-985 YVAGFTGFAIDLE
+985 YVAGFTGFTIDLE

-1020 AGFDVTLGEA
+1020 AGFDVTLGET

>member
-1 MRIKKITKKTCKS
+1 MRIKKITKKACKS

-27 GLPFAGANSGN
+27 GLPFDGANSGN
-38 SKWQK
+38 SKWQE

-69 YTILTDDTI
+69 YTILTDDTV

-128 SYAFCQCWSI
+128 NYAFCQCWSI

-206 IGNYVFMNCEKIK
+206 MGNYVFMNCEKIK
-219 NIKLPTNLKSIGKTC
+219 NIKLPSNLKSIGKTC
-234 FQSCISLTGLFIPQS
+234 FQGCISLTGLFIPQS

-309 KTIAYSAFADCN
+309 KTIDYSAFADCN

-332 VNIDEKAFTR
+332 VNIGEKAFAR
-342 LDNLKNIEIPDSV
+342 LDNLKNIDIPDSV

-394 VILNEGITGIE
+394 VILNEGVAKIE
-405 QYAFYDCELL
+405 D
-415 EEISIPGTVT
+415 
-425 TVGNSAFYRCKN
+425 SAF
-437 LKNIE
+437 
-442 IPEGVTKIDGSAFI
+442 V

-528 AMTSA
+528 
-533 IYCIPASGV
+533 
-542 EEISIEDG
+542 
-550 VTTIDSNLLFSG
+550 
-562 NVKKINIPKSVT
+562 NI
-574 KINAAAFMYCYDLQ
+574 
-588 SINVD
+588 
-593 SENDRYMSEKG
+593 
-604 ILYNKNMTRILCY
+604 TRILCY

-870 EDSDVKPEDVKSV
+870 EDSDAKPEDVKSV

-985 YVAGFTGFAIDLE
+985 YVAGFTGFTIDLD
-998 ASDVNADGKVDTR
+998 AADVNADGKVDTR

-1020 AGFDVTLGEA
+1020 AGFDVTLGET

>member
-14 IACIALSAGLVFT
+14 IACIALSAWLVFT

-38 SKWQK
+38 SKWQE
-43 SAATG
+43 SAAIG
-48 LMQVQAAQTTYD
+48 LMQVQAAQTTYN

-128 SYAFCQCWSI
+128 NYAFCQCWSI

-219 NIKLPTNLKSIGKTC
+219 NIKLPSNLKIIGKTC
-234 FQSCISLTGLFIPQS
+234 FQGCISLTGLFIPQS

-309 KTIAYSAFADCN
+309 KTIDYSAFADCD

-332 VNIDEKAFTR
+332 VNIGEKAFAR
-342 LDNLKNIEIPDSV
+342 LDNLKNIDIPDSV

-470 MSIGSGAFDNCTS
+470 VSIGSGAFDNCTS

-495 SSNTFRGCKNLSKIV
+495 SSDTFKECKNLSDIV
-510 LSDTNNNYIV
+510 ISDTNNNYIV
-520 KNGILYNK
+520 KN
-528 AMTSA
+528 
-533 IYCIPASGV
+533 
-542 EEISIEDG
+542 
-550 VTTIDSNLLFSG
+550 
-562 NVKKINIPKSVT
+562 
-574 KINAAAFMYCYDLQ
+574 
-588 SINVD
+588 
-593 SENDRYMSEKG
+593 G

-699 NITSPNPAVFQYCSN
+699 NITSPNPAVFQYCSS
-714 LKEVVLSENM
+714 LKEVVLPESM
-724 RFLGDFMFSYCTQLT
+724 KFISFFMFSYCKEIT
-739 NIVLPDTLTSVLRSA
+739 NIVLPDKLNSVLRSA

-768 NVTTIRDYAFGY
+768 NVTTIQDYAFGY

-985 YVAGFTGFAIDLE
+985 YVAGFTGFTIDLE

>member
-38 SKWQK
+38 SKWQE

-48 LMQVQAAQTTYD
+48 LMQVQAAQITYD

-69 YTILTDDTI
+69 YTILTDDTV

-104 GSSAFYGFKSLKNIE
+104 GNSAFYGFKSLKNIE

-128 SYAFCQCWSI
+128 NYAFCQCWSI

-206 IGNYVFMNCEKIK
+206 MGNYVFMNCEKIK
-219 NIKLPTNLKSIGKTC
+219 NIKLPSNLKIIGKTC
-234 FQSCISLTGLFIPQS
+234 FQGCISLTGLFIPQS

-309 KTIAYSAFADCN
+309 KTIDYSAFADCN

-332 VNIDEKAFTR
+332 VNIGEKAFAR
-342 LDNLKNIEIPDSV
+342 LDHLKNIDIPDSV

-470 MSIGSGAFDNCTS
+470 VSIGSGAFDNCTS

-495 SSNTFRGCKNLSKIV
+495 SSDTFKECKNLSDIV
-510 LSDTNNNYIV
+510 ISDTNNNYIV
-520 KNGILYNK
+520 KN
-528 AMTSA
+528 
-533 IYCIPASGV
+533 
-542 EEISIEDG
+542 
-550 VTTIDSNLLFSG
+550 
-562 NVKKINIPKSVT
+562 
-574 KINAAAFMYCYDLQ
+574 
-588 SINVD
+588 
-593 SENDRYMSEKG
+593 G

-617 PAGIKDTEFFVPD
+617 PAGIKDTEFSVPD
-630 TVKTIGDFAFYGTKA
+630 TVTTIDDLAFYGAKA
-645 LESINIPDSVTNIGT
+645 LESVDIPDSVIAINTN
-660 DAFGECSGLKEVVI
+660 AFGECSGLKEVVI

-699 NITSPNPAVFQYCSN
+699 NITSPNPAVFQYCSS
-714 LKEVVLSENM
+714 LKEVVLPESM
-724 RFLGDFMFSYCTQLT
+724 KFISFFMFSYCKEIT
-739 NIVLPDTLTSVLRSA
+739 NIVLPDKLNSILSSA

-768 NVTTIRDYAFGY
+768 NVTTIQDYALGY

-841 DNEEKISL
+841 DNEEKITL
-849 ESRQLTESDEEYS
+849 ESRQLTESDKEYS

-985 YVAGFTGFAIDLE
+985 YVAGFTGFTIDLE

>member
-14 IACIALSAGLVFT
+14 IACIALSAWLVFT

-38 SKWQK
+38 SKWQE

-48 LMQVQAAQTTYD
+48 LMQVQAAQTTYN

-69 YTILTDDTI
+69 YTILTDDTV

-128 SYAFCQCWSI
+128 NYAFCQCWSI

-206 IGNYVFMNCEKIK
+206 MGNYVFMNCEKIK
-219 NIKLPTNLKSIGKTC
+219 NIKLPSNLKSIGKTC
-234 FQSCISLTGLFIPQS
+234 FQGCISLTGLFIPQS

-309 KTIAYSAFADCN
+309 KTIDYSAFADCN

-332 VNIDEKAFTR
+332 VNIGEKAFAR
-342 LDNLKNIEIPDSV
+342 LDNLKNIDIPDSV

-470 MSIGSGAFDNCTS
+470 VSIGSGAFDNCTS

-495 SSNTFRGCKNLSKIV
+495 SSDTFKECKNLSDIV
-510 LSDTNNNYIV
+510 ISDTNNNYIV
-520 KNGILYNK
+520 KN
-528 AMTSA
+528 
-533 IYCIPASGV
+533 
-542 EEISIEDG
+542 
-550 VTTIDSNLLFSG
+550 
-562 NVKKINIPKSVT
+562 
-574 KINAAAFMYCYDLQ
+574 
-588 SINVD
+588 
-593 SENDRYMSEKG
+593 G

-699 NITSPNPAVFQYCSN
+699 NITSPNPAVFQYCSS
-714 LKEVVLSENM
+714 LKEVVLPESM
-724 RFLGDFMFSYCTQLT
+724 KFISFFMFSYCKEIT
-739 NIVLPDTLTSVLRSA
+739 NIVLPDKLNSVLRSA

-768 NVTTIRDYAFGY
+768 NVTTIQDYAFGY

>member
-38 SKWQK
+38 SKWQE

-69 YTILTDDTI
+69 YTILTDDTV

-119 IPDGITSIE
+119 IPNGITSIE
-128 SYAFCQCWSI
+128 NYAFCQCWSI

-148 SIGTGAFRFCGDLKE
+148 SIGMGAFRFCGDLKE

-206 IGNYVFMNCEKIK
+206 MGNYVFMNCEKIK
-219 NIKLPTNLKSIGKTC
+219 NIKLPSNLKSIGKTC
-234 FQSCISLTGLFIPQS
+234 FQGCISLTGLFIPQS

-309 KTIAYSAFADCN
+309 KTIDYSAFADCN

-332 VNIDEKAFTR
+332 ANIGEKAFAR
-342 LDNLKNIEIPDSV
+342 LDNLKNIDIPDSV

-379 AIKNGTFRECNNLKK
+379 AIKNDTFRECNNLKK

-437 LKNIE
+437 LKSIE

-470 MSIGSGAFDNCTS
+470 MSIGSGVFGDCTS
-483 LISVELPDNAII
+483 LISIELPDNAII
-495 SSNTFRGCKNLSKIV
+495 SSSTFRGCKNLSKIV

-528 AMTSA
+528 
-533 IYCIPASGV
+533 
-542 EEISIEDG
+542 
-550 VTTIDSNLLFSG
+550 
-562 NVKKINIPKSVT
+562 NI
-574 KINAAAFMYCYDLQ
+574 
-588 SINVD
+588 
-593 SENDRYMSEKG
+593 
-604 ILYNKNMTRILCY
+604 TRILCY

-699 NITSPNPAVFQYCSN
+699 NITSPNPAVFQYCSS
-714 LKEVVLSENM
+714 LKEVVLPESM
-724 RFLGDFMFSYCTQLT
+724 KFISFFMFSYCKEIT
-739 NIVLPDTLTSVLRSA
+739 NIVLPDKLNSVLRSA

-768 NVTTIRDYAFGY
+768 NVTTIQDYAFGY

-985 YVAGFTGFAIDLE
+985 YVAGFTGFTIDLD
-998 ASDVNADGKVDTR
+998 AADVNADGKVDTR

>member
-14 IACIALSAGLVFT
+14 IACIALSAWLVFT

-38 SKWQK
+38 SKWQE

-69 YTILTDDTI
+69 YTILTDDTV

-128 SYAFCQCWSI
+128 NYAFCQCWSI

-206 IGNYVFMNCEKIK
+206 MGNYVFMNCEKIK
-219 NIKLPTNLKSIGKTC
+219 NIKLPSNLKSIGKTC
-234 FQSCISLTGLFIPQS
+234 FQGCISLTGLFIPQS

-309 KTIAYSAFADCN
+309 KTIDYSAFADCN

-332 VNIDEKAFTR
+332 VNIGEKAFAR
-342 LDNLKNIEIPDSV
+342 LDHLKNIDIPDSV

-394 VILNEGITGIE
+394 VILNEGVAKIE
-405 QYAFYDCELL
+405 
-415 EEISIPGTVT
+415 
-425 TVGNSAFYRCKN
+425 
-437 LKNIE
+437 
-442 IPEGVTKIDGSAFI
+442 GSAFV

-495 SSNTFRGCKNLSKIV
+495 SSDTFRGCKNLSKIV

-520 KNGILYNK
+520 KN
-528 AMTSA
+528 
-533 IYCIPASGV
+533 
-542 EEISIEDG
+542 D
-550 VTTIDSNLLFSG
+550 
-562 NVKKINIPKSVT
+562 
-574 KINAAAFMYCYDLQ
+574 
-588 SINVD
+588 
-593 SENDRYMSEKG
+593 

-617 PAGIKDTEFFVPD
+617 PAGIKDTEFSVPD
-630 TVKTIGDFAFYGTKA
+630 TVKTIGDFAFYGAKV

-674 PDSVTSM
+674 PDSVTTM

-699 NITSPNPAVFQYCSN
+699 NITSPNPAVFQYCSS
-714 LKEVVLSENM
+714 LKEVVLPESM
-724 RFLGDFMFSYCTQLT
+724 KFISFFMFSYCKEIT
-739 NIVLPDTLTSVLRSA
+739 NIVLPDKLNSVLRSA

-768 NVTTIRDYAFGY
+768 NVTTIQDYAFGY

-985 YVAGFTGFAIDLE
+985 YVAGFTGFTIDLE

>member
-69 YTILTDDTI
+69 YTILTDDTV

-128 SYAFCQCWSI
+128 NYAFCQCWSI

-206 IGNYVFMNCEKIK
+206 MGNYVFMNCEKIK
-219 NIKLPTNLKSIGKTC
+219 NIKLPSNLKSIGKTC
-234 FQSCISLTGLFIPQS
+234 FQGCISLTGLFIPQS
-249 VESIGGGIFGDCD
+249 VESIGGGIFADCD

-309 KTIAYSAFADCN
+309 KTIDYYAFADCN

-332 VNIDEKAFTR
+332 VNIGEKAFAR
-342 LDNLKNIEIPDSV
+342 LDNLKNIDIPDSV

-437 LKNIE
+437 LKSIE

-495 SSNTFRGCKNLSKIV
+495 SSNTFKECKNLSDIV
-510 LSDTNNNYIV
+510 ISDTNNNYIV
-520 KNGILYNK
+520 KN
-528 AMTSA
+528 
-533 IYCIPASGV
+533 
-542 EEISIEDG
+542 
-550 VTTIDSNLLFSG
+550 
-562 NVKKINIPKSVT
+562 
-574 KINAAAFMYCYDLQ
+574 
-588 SINVD
+588 
-593 SENDRYMSEKG
+593 G

-754 FQNCDNLK
+754 FQSCDNLK

-1020 AGFDVTLGEA
+1020 VGFDVTLGEA

>member
-38 SKWQK
+38 SKWQE

-48 LMQVQAAQTTYD
+48 LMQVQAAQITYD

-69 YTILTDDTI
+69 YTILTDDTV

-104 GSSAFYGFKSLKNIE
+104 GNSAFYGFKSLKNIE

-128 SYAFCQCWSI
+128 NYAFCQCWSI

-206 IGNYVFMNCEKIK
+206 MGNYVFMNCEKIK
-219 NIKLPTNLKSIGKTC
+219 NIKLPSNLKIIGKTC
-234 FQSCISLTGLFIPQS
+234 FQGCISLTGLFIPQS

-309 KTIAYSAFADCN
+309 KTIDYSAFADCN

-332 VNIDEKAFTR
+332 VNIGEKAFAR
-342 LDNLKNIEIPDSV
+342 LDHLKNIDIPDSV

-470 MSIGSGAFDNCTS
+470 VSIGSGAFDNCTS

-495 SSNTFRGCKNLSKIV
+495 SSDTFKECKNLSDIV
-510 LSDTNNNYIV
+510 ISDTNNNYIV
-520 KNGILYNK
+520 KN
-528 AMTSA
+528 
-533 IYCIPASGV
+533 
-542 EEISIEDG
+542 
-550 VTTIDSNLLFSG
+550 
-562 NVKKINIPKSVT
+562 
-574 KINAAAFMYCYDLQ
+574 
-588 SINVD
+588 
-593 SENDRYMSEKG
+593 G

-617 PAGIKDTEFFVPD
+617 PAGIKDTEFSVPD
-630 TVKTIGDFAFYGTKA
+630 TVTTIDDLAFYGAKA
-645 LESINIPDSVTNIGT
+645 LESVDIPDSVIAINTN
-660 DAFGECSGLKEVVI
+660 AFGECSGLKEVVI

-699 NITSPNPAVFQYCSN
+699 NITSPNPAVFQYCSS
-714 LKEVVLSENM
+714 LKEVVLPESM
-724 RFLGDFMFSYCTQLT
+724 KFISFFMFSYCKEIT
-739 NIVLPDTLTSVLRSA
+739 NIVLPDKLNSILSSA

-768 NVTTIRDYAFGY
+768 NVTTIQDYALGY

-841 DNEEKISL
+841 DNEEKITL
-849 ESRQLTESDEEYS
+849 ESRQLTESDKEYS

-985 YVAGFTGFAIDLE
+985 YVAGFTGFTIDLD
-998 ASDVNADGKVDTR
+998 AADVNADGKVDTR

>member
-38 SKWQK
+38 SKWQE

-69 YTILTDDTI
+69 YTILTDDTV

-104 GSSAFYGFKSLKNIE
+104 GNSAFYGFKSLKNIE

-128 SYAFCQCWSI
+128 NYAFCQCWSI

-206 IGNYVFMNCEKIK
+206 MGNYVFMNCEKIK
-219 NIKLPTNLKSIGKTC
+219 NIKLPSNLKSIGKTC
-234 FQSCISLTGLFIPQS
+234 FQGCISLTGLFIPQS

-288 GILVSAVNSLI
+288 GILVSAVNLLI

-309 KTIAYSAFADCN
+309 KTIDYSAFADCN

-332 VNIDEKAFTR
+332 VNIGEKAFAR
-342 LDNLKNIEIPDSV
+342 LDNLKNIDIPDSV

-394 VILNEGITGIE
+394 VILNEGVAKIE
-405 QYAFYDCELL
+405 
-415 EEISIPGTVT
+415 
-425 TVGNSAFYRCKN
+425 
-437 LKNIE
+437 
-442 IPEGVTKIDGSAFI
+442 GSAFV

-495 SSNTFRGCKNLSKIV
+495 SSDTFRGCKNLSKIV

-520 KNGILYNK
+520 KN
-528 AMTSA
+528 
-533 IYCIPASGV
+533 
-542 EEISIEDG
+542 
-550 VTTIDSNLLFSG
+550 
-562 NVKKINIPKSVT
+562 
-574 KINAAAFMYCYDLQ
+574 
-588 SINVD
+588 
-593 SENDRYMSEKG
+593 G

-645 LESINIPDSVTNIGT
+645 LESINIPDSITNIGT

-699 NITSPNPAVFQYCSN
+699 NITSPNPAVFQYCSS
-714 LKEVVLSENM
+714 LKEVVLPESM
-724 RFLGDFMFSYCTQLT
+724 KFISFFMFSYCKEIT
-739 NIVLPDTLTSVLRSA
+739 NVVLPDKLNSILSSA

-768 NVTTIRDYAFGY
+768 NVTTIQDYALGY
-780 YYDEQSATYKKYDDF
+780 YYDEQGATYKKYDDF

-849 ESRQLTESDEEYS
+849 ESRQLTESDKEYS

-985 YVAGFTGFAIDLE
+985 YVAGFAGFTIDLD
-998 ASDVNADGKVDTR
+998 AADVNADGKVDTR

>member
-14 IACIALSAGLVFT
+14 IACIALSAWLVFT

-38 SKWQK
+38 SKWQE
-43 SAATG
+43 SAAIG
-48 LMQVQAAQTTYD
+48 LMQVQAAQTTYN

-128 SYAFCQCWSI
+128 NYAFCQCWSI

-172 LSDSLFGADANLEYI
+172 LSDSLFRDDAKLEYI

-219 NIKLPTNLKSIGKTC
+219 NINLPANLKSIGKTC
-234 FQSCISLTGLFIPQS
+234 FQGCISLTGLFIPQS

-309 KTIAYSAFADCN
+309 KTIDYSAFADCN

-332 VNIDEKAFTR
+332 VNIGEKAFAR
-342 LDNLKNIEIPDSV
+342 LDNLKNIDIPDSV

-394 VILNEGITGIE
+394 VILNEGVAKIE
-405 QYAFYDCELL
+405 
-415 EEISIPGTVT
+415 
-425 TVGNSAFYRCKN
+425 
-437 LKNIE
+437 
-442 IPEGVTKIDGSAFI
+442 GSAFV

-495 SSNTFRGCKNLSKIV
+495 SSDTFRGCKNLSKIV

-550 VTTIDSNLLFSG
+550 VTTIDSNLQFSV
-562 NVKKINIPKSVT
+562 NVKKINISRSVT
-574 KINAAAFMYCYDLQ
+574 KINTAAFMYCYDLQ
-588 SINVD
+588 SIKVD
-593 SENDRYMSEKG
+593 SENGKYMSEKG
-604 ILYNKNMTRILCY
+604 ILYNKDMTRILCY

-699 NITSPNPAVFQYCSN
+699 NITSPNPAVFQYCSS
-714 LKEVVLSENM
+714 LKEVVLPESM
-724 RFLGDFMFSYCTQLT
+724 KFISFFMFSHCKEIT
-739 NIVLPDTLTSVLRSA
+739 NIVLPDTLTSVLGSA

-768 NVTTIRDYAFGY
+768 NVTTIQDYALGY

-822 ETTDGI
+822 ETADGI
-828 KIEYSKDDSSIGG
+828 KMEYSKDDSSIGG

-849 ESRQLTESDEEYS
+849 ESRQLTESDKEYS
-862 KIDFTGKI
+862 KIDLTGKI

-933 AVCQNGF
+933 AVCQNEF

-1020 AGFDVTLGEA
+1020 VGFDVTLGEA

>member
-38 SKWQK
+38 SKWQE

-48 LMQVQAAQTTYD
+48 LMQVQAAQTTYN

-69 YTILTDDTI
+69 YTILTDDTV

-128 SYAFCQCWSI
+128 NYAFCQCWSI

-219 NIKLPTNLKSIGKTC
+219 NIKLPSNLKSIGKTC
-234 FQSCISLTGLFIPQS
+234 FQGCISLTGLFIPQS

-309 KTIAYSAFADCN
+309 KTIDYYAFVDCN

-332 VNIDEKAFTR
+332 VNIGEKAFAR
-342 LDNLKNIEIPDSV
+342 LDNLKNIDIPDSV

-442 IPEGVTKIDGSAFI
+442 IPEGVTKIDGSAFV

-520 KNGILYNK
+520 KN
-528 AMTSA
+528 
-533 IYCIPASGV
+533 
-542 EEISIEDG
+542 D
-550 VTTIDSNLLFSG
+550 
-562 NVKKINIPKSVT
+562 
-574 KINAAAFMYCYDLQ
+574 
-588 SINVD
+588 
-593 SENDRYMSEKG
+593 

-699 NITSPNPAVFQYCSN
+699 NITMPNPAVFQYCSN

-739 NIVLPDTLTSVLRSA
+739 NIVLPDTLTSVLSSA

-966 GDANGDGKIDSR
+966 GDANDDGKIDSR

-985 YVAGFTGFAIDLE
+985 YVAGFTGFTIDLE

-1020 AGFDVTLGEA
+1020 VGFDVTLGEA

>member
-14 IACIALSAGLVFT
+14 IACIALSAWLVFT

-38 SKWQK
+38 SKWQE
-43 SAATG
+43 SAAIG
-48 LMQVQAAQTTYD
+48 LMQVQAAQTTYN

-128 SYAFCQCWSI
+128 NYAFCQCWSI

-219 NIKLPTNLKSIGKTC
+219 NIKLPSNLKIIGKTC
-234 FQSCISLTGLFIPQS
+234 FQGCISLTGLFIPQS

-309 KTIAYSAFADCN
+309 KTIDYSAFADCN

-332 VNIDEKAFTR
+332 VNIGEKAFAR
-342 LDNLKNIEIPDSV
+342 LDNLKNIDIPDSV

-470 MSIGSGAFDNCTS
+470 VSIGSGAFDNCTS

-495 SSNTFRGCKNLSKIV
+495 SSDTFKECKNLSDIV
-510 LSDTNNNYIV
+510 ISDTNNNYIV
-520 KNGILYNK
+520 KN
-528 AMTSA
+528 
-533 IYCIPASGV
+533 
-542 EEISIEDG
+542 
-550 VTTIDSNLLFSG
+550 
-562 NVKKINIPKSVT
+562 
-574 KINAAAFMYCYDLQ
+574 
-588 SINVD
+588 
-593 SENDRYMSEKG
+593 G

-617 PAGIKDTEFFVPD
+617 PAGIKDTEFSVPD
-630 TVKTIGDFAFYGTKA
+630 TVKTIGDFAFYGAKV

-660 DAFGECSGLKEVVI
+660 DAFGECSGLKEAVI

-699 NITSPNPAVFQYCSN
+699 NITSPNPAVFQYCSS
-714 LKEVVLSENM
+714 LKEVVLPESM
-724 RFLGDFMFSYCTQLT
+724 KFISFFMFSYCKEIT
-739 NIVLPDTLTSVLRSA
+739 NIVLPDKLNSILSSA

-768 NVTTIRDYAFGY
+768 NVTTIQDYALGY

-849 ESRQLTESDEEYS
+849 ESRQLTESDKEYS

-870 EDSDVKPEDVKSV
+870 EDSDAKPEDVKSV

-901 KVTVKIPVPD
+901 EVTVKIPVPD

-1020 AGFDVTLGEA
+1020 VGFDVTLGEA

>member
-14 IACIALSAGLVFT
+14 IACIALSAWLVFT

-38 SKWQK
+38 SKWQE

-69 YTILTDDTI
+69 YTILTDDTV

-128 SYAFCQCWSI
+128 NYAFCQCWSI
-138 TSLSVPESVT
+138 TCLSVPESVT

-206 IGNYVFMNCEKIK
+206 MGNYVFMNCEKIK
-219 NIKLPTNLKSIGKTC
+219 NIKLPSNLKSIGKTC
-234 FQSCISLTGLFIPQS
+234 FQGCISLTGLFIPQS
-249 VESIGGGIFGDCD
+249 VESIGGGIFADCD

-267 EIEDENNNFIF
+267 EIEDENNKFIF

-299 PEKVIVDECT
+299 SEKVIVDECT
-309 KTIAYSAFADCN
+309 KTIDYYAFADCD

-332 VNIDEKAFTR
+332 VNIGEKAFAR
-342 LDNLKNIEIPDSV
+342 LDHLKNIDIPDSV

-470 MSIGSGAFDNCTS
+470 VSIGSGAFDNCTS

-495 SSNTFRGCKNLSKIV
+495 SSDTFKECKNLSDIV
-510 LSDTNNNYIV
+510 ISDTNNNYIV
-520 KNGILYNK
+520 KN
-528 AMTSA
+528 
-533 IYCIPASGV
+533 
-542 EEISIEDG
+542 
-550 VTTIDSNLLFSG
+550 
-562 NVKKINIPKSVT
+562 
-574 KINAAAFMYCYDLQ
+574 
-588 SINVD
+588 
-593 SENDRYMSEKG
+593 G

-617 PAGIKDTEFFVPD
+617 PAGIKDTEFSVPD
-630 TVKTIGDFAFYGTKA
+630 TVKTIGDFAFYGAKV

-660 DAFGECSGLKEVVI
+660 DAFGECSGLKEAVI
-674 PDSVTSM
+674 PDSVTTM

-699 NITSPNPAVFQYCSN
+699 NITSPNPAVFQYCSS
-714 LKEVVLSENM
+714 LKEVVLPESM
-724 RFLGDFMFSYCTQLT
+724 KFISFFMFSYCKEIT
-739 NIVLPDTLTSVLRSA
+739 NIVLPDKLNSVLRSA

-768 NVTTIRDYAFGY
+768 NVTTIQDYAFGY

-1020 AGFDVTLGEA
+1020 VGFDVTLGEA